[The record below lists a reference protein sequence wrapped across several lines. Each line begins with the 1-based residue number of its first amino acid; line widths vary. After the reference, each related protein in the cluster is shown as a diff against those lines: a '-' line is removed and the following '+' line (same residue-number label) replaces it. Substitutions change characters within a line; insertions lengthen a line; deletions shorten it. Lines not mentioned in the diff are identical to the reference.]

1 MAATASRGLWW
12 RSPCA
17 NADVNKD
24 VTTGRSSTAPNNVQL
39 IDLEKGAARAEDRI
53 GKQDQRILELEQTL
67 ARQQPSERQRDVIGS
82 GSNNAHDD
90 HDKGLWSRIKAGRSF
105 VDSSSKFCPWQF
117 PSDPHGTQ
125 MANLICALDPT
136 CEIYVARVAEDAFGI
151 NPDIVT
157 KVDIISMS
165 FAMSDSDDAMEKM
178 VRAASSRGIVMT
190 CSAHD
195 EGSRVN
201 QAWPAACRNFDHL
214 DESIIVL
221 AACDKYGKLL
231 CEADTKKLDFKIL
244 GEHVPAGVVPLSA
257 HPGKEYNNA
266 TMGEAGNGRHAED
279 QYRLGIVKKHLNKME
294 TSDGSKFIELGN
306 FGGMR
311 VPRIGQDVV
320 AQWGG
325 KLTNLIPSVEEVL
338 VDEFGMMKPQRHST
352 FKTR

>member
-1 MAATASRGLWW
+1 MG
-12 RSPCA
+12 
-17 NADVNKD
+17 D
-24 VTTGRSSTAPNNVQL
+24 
-39 IDLEKGAARAEDRI
+39 
-53 GKQDQRILELEQTL
+53 
-67 ARQQPSERQRDVIGS
+67 

-90 HDKGLWSRIKAGRSF
+90 HDKGLWSRFKAERSF
-105 VDSSSKFCPWQF
+105 VDRNSKFCPWQF

-151 NPDIVT
+151 KPDNVT
-157 KVDIISMS
+157 KVSKSKCLSLYEEVDIISMS
-165 FAMSDSDDAMEKM
+165 FAMSDRDDAMEKM
-178 VRAASSRGIVMT
+178 VRAASCRGIVMT

-231 CEADTKKLDFKIL
+231 READTKKLDFKIL
-244 GEHVPAGVVPLSA
+244 GEHVPAGVVPLSGPRKISPA
-257 HPGKEYNNA
+257 APWPQHSPRA
-266 TMGEAGNGRHAED
+266 SS
-279 QYRLGIVKKHLNKME
+279 IVKKHLNKME
-294 TSDGSKFIELGN
+294 TSDGSMFIELGN

-320 AQWGG
+320 AQGGG

-338 VDEFGMMKPQRHST
+338 VDEFGMMKPQRHSA
-352 FKTR
+352 FKRR